1 MKPRFLSLRLA
12 RRFAGD
18 KQGIS
23 AVEFALLLPLMVTLF
38 LGSTEVSQAIS
49 ASRKVTLVSRTVA
62 DLVSQVATVNNS
74 SMSDILKASSA
85 ITSPFSADGL
95 TVTVSCVNIYANGKA
110 TIGWSDTL
118 NGTAHG
124 VGSAVTLPAALNVA
138 NTSLIWTE
146 VQYDYKPTIGYV
158 ITGTL
163 ALKDRMYMRPRVSA
177 TVTLTT

>member
-1 MKPRFLSLRLA
+1 M
-12 RRFAGD
+12 
-18 KQGIS
+18 
-23 AVEFALLLPLMVTLF
+23 
-38 LGSTEVSQAIS
+38 
-49 ASRKVTLVSRTVA
+49 
-62 DLVSQVATVNNS
+62 
-74 SMSDILKASSA
+74 
-85 ITSPFSADGL
+85 
-95 TVTVSCVNIYANGKA
+95 VTVSCVDIDANGKA

-146 VQYDYKPTIGYV
+146 VQYNYKPTIGYV

-177 TVTLTT
+177 TVTRTT

>member
-1 MKPRFLSLRLA
+1 MKSRFLSSCFA

-18 KQGIS
+18 KRGVS

-95 TVTVSCVNIYANGKA
+95 MVTVSCVDIDANGKA

-146 VQYDYKPTIGYV
+146 VQYNYKPTIGYV

-177 TVTLTT
+177 TVTRTT